1 MDFEAGCLF
10 QSEWVLSGCADETG
24 WKNLISKHMWI
35 VEFADLSCDFPSFYM
50 SLLFRSIGL
59 EKLSNTQQ
67 NMYTSLFLAVK
78 RPNQP
83 ICLFRS
89 VSSSLLAILTKRKV
103 RFPLVT
109 NECLHRNT
117 TTHKTQKHL
126 GSYDCA
132 IDSYNSCL
140 FSFMVE
146 IEHLCLY
153 RLLCCIHS
161 LATLL
166 LYTNAYFKVFNH
178 LRPFH
183 LDQRTK

>member
-1 MDFEAGCLF
+1 
-10 QSEWVLSGCADETG
+10 
-24 WKNLISKHMWI
+24 
-35 VEFADLSCDFPSFYM
+35 M

-59 EKLSNTQQ
+59 EKLSNTEQ
-67 NMYTSLFLAVK
+67 NMFTSLFLAVK

-132 IDSYNSCL
+132 IDSYHSCL

-146 IEHLCLY
+146 IEHLCSY

-161 LATLL
+161 LGTSPQTHTLFCTNTNQYFASL
-166 LYTNAYFKVFNH
+166 LT
-178 LRPFH
+178 L
-183 LDQRTK
+183 QRNPSTSIL